1 MQKRKYLIRVKRSR
15 KTYLLIY
22 LMNLIIISLWGY
34 LYYNGHALNRIALII
49 SAIFIFLTIKFTELH
64 RFKDWWG
71 VTESSLVQSTGI
83 FNKNVREV
91 DFSSISDLDL
101 DQPFF
106 KRILNYGDINV
117 RLFLNET
124 SIKIKNITK
133 PRAFIEEL
141 QRIISMNRGQMPMN
155 ERQMPMKGGQRKKIK
170 NA

>member
-1 MQKRKYLIRVKRSR
+1 MQKRKYLIKVRRSR
-15 KTYLLIY
+15 KTYFLIY
-22 LMNLIIISLWGY
+22 LMDFILISLWGY

-49 SAIFIFLTIKFTELH
+49 SAIFIFFTIKLTELH
-64 RFKDWWG
+64 RFKDWWAI
-71 VTESSLVQSTGI
+71 TSNSFIQSTGI
-83 FNKNVREV
+83 FDKNVREV

-124 SIKIKNITK
+124 SIKIKNINK
-133 PRAFIEEL
+133 PREFIEEL
-141 QRIISMNRGQMPMN
+141 QRIMSLNRGQSLI
-155 ERQMPMKGGQRKKIK
+155 GGEQRKRIK